1 MLLIIL
7 LVVRNLRSFRF
18 KDEACKRTTGASFC
32 FGFSHEWQRLQVC
45 VFRYS
50 DSDPG
55 VKQRKHTRRE
65 LHSVA
70 VCRVVRISIQF
81 RKRFKATSNKKKVIN
96 SGIFI
101 SGFSFNLIG
110 TMANKSHICG
120 KLCIVFAFRQLLPYL
135 AGSAIISS
143 FAFVCVRSEF
153 DGTKNPSVLHI
164 FELCRGTANYQIN
177 LQSRKKR
184 VLRTCD
190 K

>member
-1 MLLIIL
+1 MSWEICGVSVSRMRRVSARRARHSALDSLTNSS
-7 LVVRNLRSFRF
+7 V
-18 KDEACKRTTGASFC
+18 CK
-32 FGFSHEWQRLQVC
+32 C
-45 VFRYS
+45 VFS
-50 DSDPG
+50 DIPTQTPAWNRENTLDESFIQSLFVELWG
-55 VKQRKHTRRE
+55 FQFSFGNVSKQR
-65 LHSVA
+65 
-70 VCRVVRISIQF
+70 
-81 RKRFKATSNKKKVIN
+81 ATKKKVIN

-177 LQSRKKR
+177 LQSRKKKFFGR
-184 VLRTCD
+184 AISER
-190 K
+190 